1 MHAGQT
7 PAKASF
13 WLLQAPNSL
22 SGQSRYEPD
31 GTGIGTFDRDGTA
44 RVSKQPIA
52 AWQDQ
57 EFAYQAKH
65 LESTTFL
72 AHVRYASTGG
82 HSVENT
88 HPFVQDGRLFAHN
101 GVIGDLPQ
109 LEERLRTLGVFD
121 LLLGQTDSER
131 IFALITGEIRVA
143 QGDVSTGIIRAMTWM
158 AKNIPIYSLNFVL
171 TTATDLWALRY
182 PETHELFLHQ
192 RKPGLGQKPDALIV
206 HSDRIRAHSPE
217 LSEREIAI
225 VATERMNSDQRWR
238 LLEPGELIHID
249 RSLKVHSNIVLPM
262 PPTHLMKLEELSSVA
277 AASQHPVR

>member
-44 RVSKQPIA
+44 TVSKQPMA

-82 HSVENT
+82 HSVQNT

-109 LEERLRTLGVFD
+109 LEERLGTLGVFD

-143 QGDVSTGIIRAMTWM
+143 HGDVAMGITQAMTWM
-158 AKNIPIYSLNFVL
+158 AKNIPIYSVNFVL

-182 PETHELFLHQ
+182 PQTHDLYLHQ
-192 RKPGLGQKPDALIV
+192 RKPSPSQKPDALIA

-217 LSEREIAI
+217 LSECEIII
-225 VATERMNSDQRWR
+225 VATETMNSDHRWR
-238 LLEPGELIHID
+238 LLQPGELIHIN
-249 RSLKVHSNIVLPM
+249 RSLKVRSSIVLPM
-262 PPTHLMKLEELSSVA
+262 PPTHLIKLEELSSVA

>member
-1 MHAGQT
+1 MCRLFGMHTGQT

-22 SGQSRYEPD
+22 SGQSRDEPD

-57 EFAYQAKH
+57 EFSYQAKH

-131 IFALITGEIRVA
+131 I
-143 QGDVSTGIIRAMTWM
+143 
-158 AKNIPIYSLNFVL
+158 
-171 TTATDLWALRY
+171 LR
-182 PETHELFLHQ
+182 
-192 RKPGLGQKPDALIV
+192 
-206 HSDRIRAHSPE
+206 
-217 LSEREIAI
+217 
-225 VATERMNSDQRWR
+225 
-238 LLEPGELIHID
+238 
-249 RSLKVHSNIVLPM
+249 
-262 PPTHLMKLEELSSVA
+262 
-277 AASQHPVR
+277 